1 MPEPIQTSQSV
12 THTSRTHTSLMHTS
26 RKHTSLMHTSRT
38 PTTQAAR
45 LRSQRG
51 MSVVEVL
58 VAAGLLL
65 VISLAILAMLTRS
78 LANNTR
84 GWEATQTSNFA
95 RTQLDQ
101 YLGEYLSAPGIE
113 ISAGAT
119 ENTASQFWASGSSVI
134 DNDADE
140 GWYDSESLAQ
150 GTVLLEKSTTV
161 TQFNV
166 KTLLGDPAGLNDDGE
181 YYYQISPSKLSS
193 PLSGDVDP
201 RFANLKRI
209 ELTIKGRR
217 QGGSLGAGQQLASET
232 YKSY

>member
-1 MPEPIQTSQSV
+1 MTKLPS
-12 THTSRTHTSLMHTS
+12 
-26 RKHTSLMHTSRT
+26 
-38 PTTQAAR
+38 A

-51 MSVVEVL
+51 MSLIEVL

-101 YLGEYLSAPGIE
+101 HLGETLDAPAIE
-113 ISAGAT
+113 IGSGQT
-119 ENTASQFWASGSSVI
+119 ENATSRFWASGSATI

-140 GWYDSESLAQ
+140 GWYDVEADAKGTILVVQESQ
-150 GTVLLEKSTTV
+150 VR
-161 TQFNV
+161 QYNV
-166 KTLLGDPAGLNDDGE
+166 ATLLGDASGLNDEGE
-181 YYYQISPSKLSS
+181 YQYEITESKLNS
-193 PLSGDVDP
+193 PLTGNVDP
-201 RFANLKRI
+201 RFANVKHI
-209 ELTIKGRR
+209 ELTIEGRR
-217 QGGSLGAGQQLASET
+217 QGGSLGAGQRLKSET